1 MGNLSASQA
10 PGLRPSRGEFVFVRH
25 GFSCAN
31 ALKRAGGIVNKAV
44 RRGQWAPDSALTE
57 EGKAQAR
64 DGAAEIVRWG
74 ERRKASFVALDGKL
88 VILTSPL
95 RRAMQTGFELGA
107 TLAPRLGFDDFAIV
121 PVTGLVE
128 WPKSRMSDVGARSDD
143 NIPYFRWGDDAEIAA
158 KVPVRFQT
166 AFRIAEDE
174 NRNPVLADAF
184 EGRVELARI
193 HFREGW
199 RKRSEEDRREPQERP
214 QGRRGDRRL
223 APRPNGAVQRGREA
237 GQGRGEAVR
246 HGSRPAGVPRRRPVR
261 GRGRRVP
268 PGEDRESRNGVP
280 PGARG
285 GDPPRSGRAEGR
297 RQGRRAP
304 DDIDLKRLEAEC
316 GSKVAEALARRK
328 EKIRQKEAW
337 TGEKDVEARRRFN
350 DLLQRETEKRR

>member
-10 PGLRPSRGEFVFVRH
+10 PAFGLPEGEFVFVRH

-31 ALKRAGGIVNKAV
+31 ALKRAGGIVKRPCGA
-44 RRGQWAPDSALTE
+44 GSDSALTE

-184 EGRVELARI
+184 EGKGSNWRGYT
-193 HFREGW
+193 FREGW
-199 RKRSEEDRREPQERP
+199 EGVRKRIDGNLKSVLKGDVAIVVSHHARMERYSEVEKRAKAAAKRCDTVPACRGAAKTTCARSRTARAA
-214 QGRRGDRRL
+214 GRRSGISEWCTSRC
-223 APRPNGAVQRGREA
+223 PR
-237 GQGRGEAVR
+237 
-246 HGSRPAGVPRRRPVR
+246 
-261 GRGRRVP
+261 
-268 PGEDRESRNGVP
+268 
-280 PGARG
+280 

-297 RQGRRAP
+297 RQGAS
-304 DDIDLKRLEAEC
+304 
-316 GSKVAEALARRK
+316 GARRH
-328 EKIRQKEAW
+328 
-337 TGEKDVEARRRFN
+337 
-350 DLLQRETEKRR
+350 